1 MKGMF
6 KLLFSNADEELE
18 KLKILK
24 QEIEEINKLELSKMF
39 VGVEDIQKTFGCCKR
54 RAQDFFKLPGLE
66 VIKLGSEPYVN
77 IGVLYEFTKQ
87 RIVMSEI
94 NK

>member
-1 MKGMF
+1 MF
-6 KLLFSNADEELE
+6 KMLFSNADEELE
-18 KLKILK
+18 KLKLIK
-24 QEIEEINKLELSKMF
+24 QEIEEINTLELDKMF

-66 VIKLGSEPYVN
+66 IIKIGNDPYVN
-77 IGVLYEFTKQ
+77 IWVLYEFTKQ
-87 RIVMSEI
+87 RIVFSEM